1 MGCGRGWGA
10 AFALVEFPGIITAAM
25 NGLTGVHEYSASRI
39 EELASSSHPGA
50 GELFELSAGSSSV
63 PYYVPRI
70 TSTNELLKTRLRAG
84 DGTPLFLVCDEQ
96 TSGRGTA
103 GRTWIDRPGKD
114 VLFSI
119 ASEFDNHP
127 GKDIFPLL
135 AGTAIARNLS
145 VLTGI
150 QVGVSWP
157 NDLVVG
163 KKKLGGILV
172 EIVQTKYAVVGVGI
186 NVRSTVSEFPSDFA
200 KSVTSV
206 SEELT
211 VLGRLEALVWE
222 DKIDRLPILASAVG
236 GVMRALRA
244 KGAHEIG
251 GLIDEFKAIDQT
263 PGTRR
268 MVDIGLGSPVP
279 CECREVDLETGE
291 LIVRLPS
298 GELKR
303 IRSASDLSSTGREN

>member
-1 MGCGRGWGA
+1 M
-10 AFALVEFPGIITAAM
+10 AFAPKGFTGIITGGM
-25 NGLTGVHEYSASRI
+25 GGLIGVHEYSASRI
-39 EELASSSHPGA
+39 REIASSSHPGA
-50 GELFELSAGSSSV
+50 GELYELSVGSSSAH
-63 PYYVPRI
+63 YYVPRI

-84 DGTPLFLVCDEQ
+84 DRTPLFLVCDEQ
-96 TSGRGTA
+96 TDGRGTG
-103 GRTWIDRPGKD
+103 GRTWIDLPGKD

-119 ASEFDNHP
+119 ASEFDDHP
-127 GKDIFPLL
+127 GKDLFPLL
-135 AGTAIARNLS
+135 ASTAVARNLS

-150 QVGVSWP
+150 QVGVIWP
-157 NDLVVG
+157 NDIVVG
-163 KKKLGGILV
+163 KKKFGGILV
-172 EIVQTKYAVVGVGI
+172 EIIQTMYAVVGVGI
-186 NVRSTVSEFPSDFA
+186 NVRSAISEFPSDFA
-200 KSVTSV
+200 KSVTTI
-206 SEELT
+206 SEELA
-211 VLGRLEALVWE
+211 VLGNLEALVWE

-244 KGAHEIG
+244 RGADEIAR
-251 GLIDEFKAIDQT
+251 LIDEFKAIDQT

-303 IRSASDLSSTGREN
+303 IRSASDLSSTAREYEPER